1 MHAQR
6 RDFVCR
12 PLLIL
17 LSVIDFCT
25 SDIHTVSNRH
35 ALLGCSYVIIG
46 LMVDY
51 LRCLARP
58 FSLTFARPFFLTI
71 GRLSSMSCYRS
82 SVLARWKRRL
92 ARPFSPRRGVG
103 KADQLTE
110 ARVLLSLC
118 PMSGVWTSGRPSR
131 ECLHW
136 NIRNIFLSAMDFVR
150 LGLPPLATALSHGW
164 SAVRPSSLLPI
175 VAQARRPTPC

>member
-1 MHAQR
+1 
-6 RDFVCR
+6 
-12 PLLIL
+12 
-17 LSVIDFCT
+17 
-25 SDIHTVSNRH
+25 
-35 ALLGCSYVIIG
+35 
-46 LMVDY
+46 MVDY

-150 LGLPPLATALSHGW
+150 LARSSPPRDRSESWVERRAPLLPAPDCRASSETNSMVETRDLFCSLGERKRLFALFP
-164 SAVRPSSLLPI
+164 APSLLE
-175 VAQARRPTPC
+175 TG